1 MTQTRRILAAVVL
14 ATGAAALAT
23 PIANAGTPSP
33 DIALTTPDST
43 ASAADGV
50 DPQQALGTAMASL
63 VGGLAH

>member
-1 MTQTRRILAAVVL
+1 MTQTRRIIAAVALAA
-14 ATGAAALAT
+14 GAAALAT
-23 PIANAGTPSP
+23 PVANAGTPPP

-50 DPQQALGTAMASL
+50 DPQQALNTAVTSL

>member
-1 MTQTRRILAAVVL
+1 MTQTRRIIAAVVL

-23 PIANAGTPSP
+23 PVANAGTPPP

-43 ASAADGV
+43 ASAAKGV
-50 DPQQALGTAMASL
+50 TPEQALGTAMSSL